1 MIATPADTDMTDVT
15 GFRASVATM
24 VRGLSAD
31 ALRRL
36 ATSWP
41 TEGNLADLIVT
52 EAIAAALEEHGARAA
67 PANSVRLSS
76 RRRQDPNQQ
85 AKAA

>member
-1 MIATPADTDMTDVT
+1 MIATPADTDVTDVT

-24 VRGLSAD
+24 VRDLSAD
-31 ALRRL
+31 ALGRL

-52 EAIAAALEEHGARAA
+52 EAIAAALEQHGARPA

-76 RRRQDPNQQ
+76 RCRHDPKQQ
-85 AKAA
+85 ANAA